1 MRRLNR
7 NDTVIGMLVAIALAA
22 LAFGICAA
30 LGLPTS
36 VALVSA
42 CLVLLAGLPSAGFG
56 PGDRRSRI

>member
-7 NDTVIGMLVAIALAA
+7 SDTVVAMLVAVVLAG

-42 CLVLLAGLPSAGFG
+42 LLVLLAGLPSAGFG

>member
-7 NDTVIGMLVAIALAA
+7 NDTVIGMLVAVVLAA
-22 LAFGICAA
+22 LAYGVCAA

-42 CLVLLAGLPSAGFG
+42 LLVLLAGLPSAGFRL
-56 PGDRRSRI
+56 GDRRSRI

>member
-1 MRRLNR
+1 MRPLNR
-7 NDTVIGMLVAIALAA
+7 SDTVIGMLVAIALAA

-42 CLVLLAGLPSAGFG
+42 FLVLLAGLPSAGFG

>member
-7 NDTVIGMLVAIALAA
+7 NDTVIGMLVAIVLAA
-22 LAFGICAA
+22 LAYGICAA

-42 CLVLLAGLPSAGFG
+42 LLVLLTGLPSAGFRL
-56 PGDRRSRI
+56 GDRRSRI

>member
-7 NDTVIGMLVAIALAA
+7 NDTVIGMLVAIVLAA
-22 LAFGICAA
+22 LAYGICAV

-42 CLVLLAGLPSAGFG
+42 LLVLLTGLPSAGFRL
-56 PGDRRSRI
+56 GDRRSRI

>member
-7 NDTVIGMLVAIALAA
+7 SDTVVGMLVAVVLAG

-42 CLVLLAGLPSAGFG
+42 LLVLLAGLPSAGFG

>member
-1 MRRLNR
+1 
-7 NDTVIGMLVAIALAA
+7 MLVAVVLAG

-42 CLVLLAGLPSAGFG
+42 LLVLLAGLPSAGFG

>member
-1 MRRLNR
+1 MRRSNR
-7 NDTVIGMLVAIALAA
+7 NDTVLGMLVAVVLAA
-22 LAFGICAA
+22 LAYGICAA

-42 CLVLLAGLPSAGFG
+42 LLVLLTGLPSAGFG